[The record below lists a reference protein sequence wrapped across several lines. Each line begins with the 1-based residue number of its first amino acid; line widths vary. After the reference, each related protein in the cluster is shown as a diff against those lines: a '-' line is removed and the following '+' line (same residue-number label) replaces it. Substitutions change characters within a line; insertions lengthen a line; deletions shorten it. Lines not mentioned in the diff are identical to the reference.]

1 MLACASDETQK
12 ATRNCCSFQHRF
24 QALLCQNLIL
34 WALKK
39 QQTVSSTFGP
49 MRITHLLGRSN
60 HSPGSVSSGLSA
72 SAHDTFGRE
81 TTMTKKR
88 KKTRRRQLVGAAAL
102 ARARHQSQDGE
113 AKSQESRATTS
124 TIEQPSTAVIA
135 SPPPQ
140 PGPGSPPPAACLQAC
155 HAAIGFCFPVLPSM
169 AGLGWGWL
177 PCFCSS
183 PTTATTTTQLL
194 RRLHQ
199 QPSWPACR
207 HSHTHSTPIP
217 CMHLPFLPAYP
228 TDRPTAE
235 LASSARPP
243 RVFARRERREAA

>member
-1 MLACASDETQK
+1 MLACASDGIAK
-12 ATRNCCSFQHRF
+12 AIRNFCSFQHRF
-24 QALLCQNLIL
+24 QALLCQNLTL

-72 SAHDTFGRE
+72 SARDTFGRE
-81 TTMTKKR
+81 TTMTKKE
-88 KKTRRRQLVGAAAL
+88 KKTRRQLAAS
-102 ARARHQSQDGE
+102 ARDQQPSQDGE

-124 TIEQPSTAVIA
+124 TIEPAIHSSDCINPG
-135 SPPPQ
+135 PPPQ

-207 HSHTHSTPIP
+207 HSHTHSTPIS